1 VRIPII
7 LTAALAL
14 SLSGAIIVIG
24 AVNPSSQSSAPRIE
38 IGYLAQ
44 TQSADEWEGAWSDL
58 LAVLYEERQTKITM
72 EAFGLVGWQGWQI
85 SENGTLTNGL
95 CPGNM
100 EPVESEGDIKIQR
113 LNCFDTNGTL
123 IGFYEERW
131 KWEAGQT
138 VYELSVELPP
148 DWPWSTDRIA
158 EERAT
163 IESDASFNGV
173 PVVYPMYLQDE
184 FLTTGKVLKV
194 LEGGSWVYQPCATKI
209 CHENQSWHT
218 VDTAAIAAQE
228 QYWARFSA
236 YCLAI
241 ADFNNR
247 LKRLTETDPELAWDP
262 TVYERYSFNQSNYG
276 NSNTEW
282 MCQLP
287 QLPPTEADW
296 QPHVIWTP

>member
-1 VRIPII
+1 MRVPII

-24 AVNPSSQSSAPRIE
+24 AVNPSSQSSAPRIV
-38 IGYLAQ
+38 IGDPAQ
-44 TQSADEWEGAWSDL
+44 TQSADEWEGAWSDS

-72 EAFGLVGWQGWQI
+72 TAFGVDDAWQGWQI
-85 SENGTLTNGL
+85 SENGSLTNAS

-100 EPVESEGDIKIQR
+100 GPAESDGDVKISR
-113 LNCFDTNGTL
+113 LNCFDLDGKL

-138 VYELSVELPP
+138 VYELNVELPP
-148 DWPWSTDRIA
+148 DWPWSVDRIA

-163 IESDASFNGV
+163 IELDANLDGV
-173 PVVYPMYLQDE
+173 PVVYPLYLQDE

-218 VDTAAIAAQE
+218 VDTAAIAVQE

-262 TVYERYSFNQSNYG
+262 TVYERYSFNYSTDQL
-276 NSNTEW
+276 W

-296 QPHVIWTP
+296 QPHLIWTP

>member
-1 VRIPII
+1 MRVPII
-7 LTAALAL
+7 LAAALAL
-14 SLSGAIIVIG
+14 SLSGAIIVTG

-38 IGYLAQ
+38 IGDPAQ
-44 TQSADEWEGAWSDL
+44 TQSADEWEGAWSDS
-58 LAVLYEERQTKITM
+58 LAVLYEERQTKITWK
-72 EAFGLVGWQGWQI
+72 AFGLDEDLGNGWEI
-85 SENGTLTNGL
+85 SENGSLTNGL

-148 DWPWSTDRIA
+148 DWPWSTGRIA

-163 IESDASFNGV
+163 IELDANLDGV
-173 PVVYPMYLQDE
+173 PVVYPLYLQDE

-194 LEGGSWVYQPCATKI
+194 LESGSWVYQPCATKI

-218 VDTAAIAAQE
+218 VDTTAIAAQE

-236 YCLAI
+236 YCQAI

-247 LKRLTETDPELAWDP
+247 LKQLTETDPELAWDP
-262 TVYERYSFNQSNYG
+262 TVYERYAFDYSTDQL
-276 NSNTEW
+276 W

-296 QPHVIWTP
+296 QPHLIWTP